1 MDIIY
6 YIILIFSIIYA
17 GIVTYVLRVSL
28 KKISLYEQFI
38 IDLRDRFEAAYNMIK
53 ESDIRG
59 SFEADDEIG
68 DVFTIIKQTVND
80 LNTRVQQ

>member
-1 MDIIY
+1 MDILFYIMMIFMII
-6 YIILIFSIIYA
+6 YII
-17 GIVTYVLRVSL
+17 GVTYVIKISL

-38 IDLRDRFEAAYNMIK
+38 IDLRDRFDAAYNMIK

-68 DVFTIIKQTVND
+68 DVFKIIKQTVDD
-80 LNTRVQQ
+80 LNSRIR